1 MLVRG
6 QTSQTRS
13 NAQLEKQM
21 NNLEMDKLI
30 ELFDEEQE
38 QLYQRA
44 IKNWQDG
51 VIKQQNATQVT

>member
-1 MLVRG
+1 
-6 QTSQTRS
+6 
-13 NAQLEKQM
+13 M
-21 NNLEMDKLI
+21 NNLDMDKLI

>member
-6 QTSQTRS
+6 QTSSQARS
-13 NAQLEKQM
+13 NTQL
-21 NNLEMDKLI
+21 NNLDMDKLI

-51 VIKQQNATQVT
+51 VLKQQNATQVT

>member
-6 QTSQTRS
+6 QTSSQARS
-13 NAQLEKQM
+13 NTQL
-21 NNLEMDKLI
+21 NNLDMDKLI

-44 IKNWQDG
+44 IKNW
-51 VIKQQNATQVT
+51 

>member
-6 QTSQTRS
+6 QTSSQARS
-13 NAQLEKQM
+13 NTQL
-21 NNLEMDKLI
+21 NNLDMDKLI

-51 VIKQQNATQVT
+51 VLKQQNATQNT